1 MRNVRSSFGKMW
13 QDGLSVPMTD
23 MSRGEL
29 RLTEGPLVRDS
40 HPIISIIGEQVE
52 RITAEWSHLT
62 EEAPPER
69 LSEIPSV
76 V

>member
-1 MRNVRSSFGKMW
+1 MARWSECADDRHVKRGIEAHS
-13 QDGLSVPMTD
+13 GL
-23 MSRGEL
+23 
-29 RLTEGPLVRDS
+29 LVRDS

-52 RITAEWSHLT
+52 RITAEWLHLT